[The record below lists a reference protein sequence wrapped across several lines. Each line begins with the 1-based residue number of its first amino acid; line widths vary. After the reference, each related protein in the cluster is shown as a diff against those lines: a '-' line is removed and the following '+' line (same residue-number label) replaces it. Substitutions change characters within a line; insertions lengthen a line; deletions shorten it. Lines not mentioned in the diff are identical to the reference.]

1 MRPLVLKMSAFGPYA
16 GETVIPMQELG
27 TRGLYLITG
36 DTGAGKTTIFDAI
49 CYALYGEA
57 SGNNKESRDT
67 SMLRSKYAA
76 PDMPTEVEL
85 LFTHNNKEYRVVRN
99 PEYERPAKRGEGF
112 TKQVAGA
119 CLYMPDGGTV
129 TKSKDVTAAIEN
141 LLGINRGQ
149 FLQIAM
155 IAQGDFKKLLIADTK
170 QRQEIFR
177 ELFKTSFY
185 QKLQDNLET
194 SRKEINKSVDKGRE
208 SISQYISDICVD
220 ENDVLAL
227 EVDKAKKGELITD
240 DILELLKKL
249 ISQDKELKEKADKDF
264 ERVNK
269 ELERINAC
277 IGAAETANRAKETI
291 DRAEA
296 SLSEVIP
303 KEKYLKTRFEE
314 AKDELKKKDELTKQ
328 IAELD
333 ADLDRCSQIEK
344 LNSEIKSVE
353 RELSQNSAIL
363 SKKEEEKAATET
375 KLKQLVTERDSIKE
389 VDISIEK
396 LKNEFEKIKG
406 TEEEL
411 DELADAYNNY
421 LKETVLLKKAQETY
435 AKDNADYLE
444 LKHISDV
451 KEQAF
456 RDGQAGILAAELA
469 DGQKC
474 PVCGSTS
481 HPEKA
486 IMTPEIPS
494 EEDLKMSKTNAE
506 KALEKAT
513 ESSKKAGS
521 IKTSVELKSDELKKK
536 SNRLLSVDAIEE
548 LDEQIA
554 SKKES
559 VVIKENEII
568 KEIESVQ
575 TKAERK
581 KQLEKLIPE
590 TETRIKTIT
599 ADIAGIKEKQ
609 SGMQA
614 TISEK
619 NDQISVLK
627 NKLSIATKAEAE
639 EKKKVLENKANTL
652 QDNYNKADE
661 ELKEV
666 SKNIVSLKAEIE
678 SSKKTLKG
686 TKVLDIET
694 EKNNKEINEHQ
705 QSEIINVLKAVDS
718 RIDRNES
725 IFNHIKIKSE
735 KIAETEKQLQWIAA
749 LADTANGKLRG
760 KEKVMLE
767 TYIQMT
773 YFERIVSRA
782 NLRFMKMS
790 GGQYELKRQNEAS
803 DAKSQTGLELGIID
817 HYNGTER
824 SVKTLSGGESFM
836 ASLSLALGLS
846 DEVQSSAGGI
856 QIDTMFVDEG
866 FGSLDTDSLDQA
878 YKALASLTEGNRLVG
893 IISHVAELKD
903 KIDNQIIVKKEK
915 SGGSFVSI
923 QC

>member
-36 DTGAGKTTIFDAI
+36 NTGAGKTTIFDAI
-49 CYALYGEA
+49 CYVLFGKA
-57 SGNNKESRDT
+57 SGDQKEKRD
-67 SMLRSKYAA
+67 LRSKYAA

-85 LFTHNNKEYRVVRN
+85 LFMHNNKEYRVVRN
-99 PEYERPAKRGEGF
+99 PEYERPSKRGGGF
-112 TKQVAGA
+112 VKQAAGA
-119 CLYMPDGGTV
+119 CLYMPDGSTV
-129 TKSKDVTAAIEN
+129 TKSDDVTAVIET
-141 LLGINRGQ
+141 LLGINREQ
-149 FLQIAM
+149 FLQIVM
-155 IAQGDFKKLLIADTK
+155 IAQGDFKKLLIADTT
-170 QRQEIFR
+170 QRQNILR
-177 ELFKTSFY
+177 NLFKTSFY
-185 QKLQDNLET
+185 QQLQSSLDDSKKGISDIVKN
-194 SRKEINKSVDKGRE
+194 GRE
-208 SISQYISDICVD
+208 SINQYISDICVD

-240 DILELLKKL
+240 DILELLEKL
-249 ISQDKELKEKADKDF
+249 ISQDKDLKEKTDKDF

-296 SLSEVIP
+296 SLCEVIP
-303 KEKYLKTRFEE
+303 REKYLKARFEE
-314 AKDELKKKDELTKQ
+314 TKNQLKKKDELTKQ

-344 LNSEIKSVE
+344 LNSEIRSVE
-353 RELSQNSAIL
+353 RELSQNSANL
-363 SKKEEEKAATET
+363 LKKDEEKAAAET
-375 KLKQLVTERDSIKE
+375 KLKQLVTESDSVKE
-389 VDISIEK
+389 VDVSIEK
-396 LKNEFEKIKG
+396 LKNEFEKIKS
-406 TEEEL
+406 TKEEL

-421 LKETVLLKKAQETY
+421 VKETVLLKKAQETY

-494 EEDLKMSKTNAE
+494 EEELKMSKINAE
-506 KALEKAT
+506 KAQEKAT
-513 ESSKKAGS
+513 ESSKRAGS
-521 IKTSVELKSDELKKK
+521 IKTSVELKEDGLKKK
-536 SNRLLSVDAIEE
+536 ANRLLSMDVIEE

-559 VVIKENEII
+559 VVLKENEII
-568 KEIESVQ
+568 EEIESVQ
-575 TKAERK
+575 AKAERK
-581 KQLEKLIPE
+581 KQLEILIPK
-590 TETRIKTIT
+590 TETRIKTII
-599 ADIAGIKEKQ
+599 ADISGIKEKQ

-614 TISEK
+614 IISEK
-619 NDQISVLK
+619 NDQISALK

-639 EKKKVLENKANTL
+639 EKKKVLENRANTL
-652 QDNYNKADE
+652 QDNYNRADE

-686 TKVLDIET
+686 AKIIDIET

-705 QSEIINVLKAVDS
+705 QSEIINILKAVDS

-725 IFNHIKIKSE
+725 IFNHVKIKSE
-735 KIAETEKQLQWIAA
+735 KIAETEKQLQWVAA
-749 LADTANGKLRG
+749 LADTANGNIKG
-760 KEKVMLE
+760 KERVKLE
-767 TYIQMT
+767 TYIQTT
-773 YFERIVSRA
+773 YFERIISRA
-782 NLRFMKMS
+782 NLRFMEMS
-790 GGQYELKRQNEAS
+790 GGQYELKRQS
-803 DAKSQTGLELGIID
+803 VSLDGRIKSGLELEIID

-866 FGSLDTDSLDQA
+866 FGSLDTDSLNQA
-878 YKALASLTEGNRLVG
+878 YKALAGLTEGNRLVG